1 MKKVMTRFSKA
12 AMITAVAV
20 AAMVPTAASA
30 ASAPTMNDVILSELN
45 KNLPQQYSKVVT
57 VPTIKTTTEKITV
70 TVKDPKKITIIVK
83 VPSNPT
89 ATKPVTKPVT
99 KPTKPTTQ
107 VPQVTVPVQ
116 PKPTQPTKPTPP
128 TNNVTPTESEAS
140 FAAQVVNLV
149 NQERA
154 KQGLAALSVDTP
166 LAGMAMD
173 KAVDM
178 YTNNYFSHQSP
189 TYGSPFDMMRQYNIK
204 YGYAGENV
212 AKGQRSPQEVMNSWM
227 NSQGHRANIL
237 NKNFTHIGVAYHQG
251 IWVQEFISKA

>member
-1 MKKVMTRFSKA
+1 MKKVMARFSKA

-30 ASAPTMNDVILSELN
+30 ASAPNMNDVILSELN
-45 KNLPQQYSKVVT
+45 KNLPQQYAKVVT
-57 VPTIKTTTEKITV
+57 VPTIKTTTQKITV
-70 TVKDPKKITIIVK
+70 TTKDPKKITIIVK
-83 VPSNPT
+83 VPSKPT
-89 ATKPVTKPVT
+89 VTKPGTKPVT
-99 KPTKPTTQ
+99 KPTTQ
-107 VPQVTVPVQ
+107 VPPVTVPVQ
-116 PKPTQPTKPTPP
+116 PKPTQPTKPTTP
-128 TNNVTPTESEAS
+128 TNSVTPTESEAS

-154 KQGLAALSVDTP
+154 KQGLAALAVDSQ

-178 YTNNYFSHQSP
+178 FTNNYFSHQSP

-227 NSQGHRANIL
+227 NSQGHKANIL

-251 IWVQEFISKA
+251 LWVQEFISKA